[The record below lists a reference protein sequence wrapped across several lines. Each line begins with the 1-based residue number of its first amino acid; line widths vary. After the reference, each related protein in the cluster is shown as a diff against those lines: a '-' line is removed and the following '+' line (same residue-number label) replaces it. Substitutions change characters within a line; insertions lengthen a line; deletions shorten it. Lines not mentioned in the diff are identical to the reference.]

1 MAMRLPTK
9 LGKEP
14 LIDAIFELR
23 FSSSAPASV
32 VFPGFLF
39 NELSGDKKIEQ
50 LPIAQLP
57 KPVRDA
63 DPNLRFA
70 PLSRLDWGNYF
81 VNIGDYSVSV
91 SCKYPYPGW
100 AYFRAAITR
109 TMEVLAKTK
118 IVERIE
124 RYSMKYVDLIPA
136 TDDQHKIS
144 LLNFDVSIA
153 GHKLEKEPFQL
164 RIEVPRVGFTHAVQ
178 LVSSAQATLHN
189 GKVMEGMI
197 VDVDTFADQGGVPI
211 QAVLDGFDEKLDL
224 IHAANKE
231 MFFDCLTPEAIES
244 LEPNYE

>member
-1 MAMRLPTK
+1 MATRLPTK

-39 NELSGDKKIEQ
+39 NELSGDKKIDQ
-50 LPIAQLP
+50 LPFAQLP
-57 KPVRDA
+57 KPFRDA
-63 DPNLRFA
+63 DPNLKFA
-70 PLSRLDWGNYF
+70 PLSRLDWENYF
-81 VNIGDYSVSV
+81 VNIGDFSVSV

-100 AYFRAAITR
+100 VSFRSAIMK
-109 TMEVLAKTK
+109 TMAVLSKTK
-118 IVERIE
+118 IVDGIE

-136 TDDQHKIS
+136 TNDKHKIS
-144 LLNFDVSIA
+144 LLNFNVSIA

-164 RIEVPRVGFTHAVQ
+164 RIEVPRGGFTHAVQ
-178 LVSSAQATLHN
+178 LVSSAQATLHT
-189 GKVMEGMI
+189 GQIMEGLI
-197 VDVDTFADQGGVPI
+197 VDVDTFANQGGVPI
-211 QAVLDGFDEKLDL
+211 QTVLDSFDKKLDL

-231 MFFDCLTPEAIES
+231 MFFDCLTPEAIQS